1 MKKVWVNRF
10 NADGTLKPMSEWVQR
25 ECAERYTHTYP
36 LLNGGHGFDGG
47 GLPAHH
53 CFISTFGKIAESGF
67 FYEYIGNQR
76 GDGWL
81 YVADDEMP
89 MCYVEVWTSDGCD
102 YDKDYV
108 DIDSNT
114 GEEYF
119 ANSGESVIC
128 WQPIQKP
135 KYIIN

>member
-10 NADGTLKPMSEWVQR
+10 NADGPIKPMSEWQQR
-25 ECAERYTHTYP
+25 VVHETTTHIMLDGECIYQGIHNNTLTS
-36 LLNGGHGFDGG
+36 NGR
-47 GLPAHH
+47 
-53 CFISTFGKIAESGF
+53 SGIH
-67 FYEYIGNQR
+67 EYIGNQR

-89 MCYVEVWTSDGCD
+89 MCYVEVWTFDGCD

-119 ANSGESVIC
+119 ANSGDSVVC
-128 WQPIQKP
+128 WQPIQPP
-135 KYIIN
+135 KHLD